1 MLVSFCVSYDHV
13 AVRRSWAGEERRNRM
28 ISRVRFAAAIAVAAA
43 VAGVTAAAPPAHKTS
58 AAKEVVM
65 MADQMQFKE
74 AIPGVT
80 KAVLW
85 GDPAKGPYAT
95 ITRFAKGFKVGTHHH
110 SHNIKAVVI
119 SGTFVYDSGG
129 GEQRLGPGSYLFEPK
144 GKDHNSGAGDDVDCV
159 FLEQGD
165 GAFD

>member
-1 MLVSFCVSYDHV
+1 MYPRTKL
-13 AVRRSWAGEERRNRM
+13 AIAL
-28 ISRVRFAAAIAVAAA
+28 AAILTIFG
-43 VAGVTAAAPPAHKTS
+43 AGAAAPPAHKATRP
-58 AAKEVVM
+58 KEMVM

-74 AIPGVT
+74 MMPGVS

-85 GDPAKGPYAT
+85 GDPAKGPYGT
-95 ITRFAKGFKVGTHHH
+95 ITRFSKGFKAGKHYH

-119 SGTFVYDSGG
+119 SGTLVYDSGS

-144 GKDHNSGAGDDVDCV
+144 GKHHNSGAGDDADCV

-165 GAFD
+165 GAFDLIEVK